1 MGITK
6 HAAVG
11 AESIQATMSK
21 ADRLK
26 AQGVAA
32 KPAKKAKKKAKAKE

>member
-6 HAAVG
+6 YASVG

-26 AQGVAA
+26 AQGATS
-32 KPAKKAKKKAKAKE
+32 KPAKKAKKAKAKE